1 MLSVFQR
8 SHAHPPWLLK
18 KGRQK
23 NAPGPQCVFFPV
35 GSPLVNSTCC
45 GDADGNICWSFTQ
58 LWSSTC
64 DPSKNHEWSWL
75 VINAVMPELLF
86 EMFSLALI
94 CHEIWRQAHFTQR
107 IHHAL
112 GLYKDIRMAQIGN
125 VLSGFW
131 VFSHHKYLHL
141 CGAVGE
147 LSFLHLWLNQDLL
160 KKPPRPSKGLK
171 FQPKKG
177 LFLFLV
183 VKNGG
188 HKFSHHHR
196 NSGNKITTQ
205 LLQSLPHGLSCLIRS
220 NSSKLPFDLLV
231 GVALPSKAAPAP
243 IQPTRT
249 LKKSLDA
256 RRSGSLRWL
265 FGTSRNA

>member
-1 MLSVFQR
+1 MCF
-8 SHAHPPWLLK
+8 
-18 KGRQK
+18 
-23 NAPGPQCVFFPV
+23 FFPV

-45 GDADGNICWSFTQ
+45 GDADGNICWSFLNPVVLFNVWPFKKSRMIMTGDK
-58 LWSSTC
+58 C
-64 DPSKNHEWSWL
+64 C
-75 VINAVMPELLF
+75 NAGAAFRDVF
-86 EMFSLALI
+86 FALI

-107 IHHAL
+107 IHHAS

-177 LFLFLV
+177 LFFV
-183 VKNGG
+183 FGG
-188 HKFSHHHR
+188 EKRGAQIFTPSQKFR
-196 NSGNKITTQ
+196 QQNNNST
-205 LLQSLPHGLSCLIRS
+205 
-220 NSSKLPFDLLV
+220 
-231 GVALPSKAAPAP
+231 AP
-243 IQPTRT
+243 ISTTR
-249 LKKSLDA
+249 A
-256 RRSGSLRWL
+256 VL
-265 FGTSRNA
+265 FDPI

>member
-1 MLSVFQR
+1 MNHYQIDVLNVASSKTASMLSVFPR

-23 NAPGPQCVFFPV
+23 NAPGPQWFFFPV

-58 LWSSTC
+58 LCSSTC

-75 VINAVMPELLF
+75 VINAVMLELLF
-86 EMFSLALI
+86 DRPCFFFGAL
-94 CHEIWRQAHFTQR
+94 CQAHFTQR

-131 VFSHHKYLHL
+131 VFSHHRYLHL

-160 KKPPRPSKGLK
+160 KKQPPRPSKGLK

-177 LFLFLV
+177 L
-183 VKNGG
+183 
-188 HKFSHHHR
+188 
-196 NSGNKITTQ
+196 
-205 LLQSLPHGLSCLIRS
+205 CL
-220 NSSKLPFDLLV
+220 LLV
-231 GVALPSKAAPAP
+231 GFKTGGAQKFTASQI
-243 IQPTRT
+243 IQAT
-249 LKKSLDA
+249 K
-256 RRSGSLRWL
+256 
-265 FGTSRNA
+265 